1 MVVDFLPDT
10 CVEVIPLIRTLGG
23 YRLTDIGIFFLTVIP
38 QWQHV
43 PAKQPGFYLR
53 SGFGVLEQHVFVVES
68 TIVCR

>member
-1 MVVDFLPDT
+1 M
-10 CVEVIPLIRTLGG
+10 RTLGG
-23 YRLTDIGIFFLTVIP
+23 YWLTAIGIFLLTVLP

-43 PAKQPGFYLR
+43 PAKPLGFYLR